1 MVFLVIYRIN
11 IFMTVVYRKCITREI
26 DLYQMIYE
34 SNLESKLEQILIGIT
49 KDNSSPKVKDVIH
62 KFLLYV
68 QHASENFWETF
79 HKSKTYQE
87 RLECYYQFTKNQC
100 LATEVLIRD
109 LNSISDEDEI
119 KENLSAMLKEG
130 FTF

>member
-1 MVFLVIYRIN
+1 MN
-11 IFMTVVYRKCITREI
+11 VVHRKRITREI

-34 SNLESKLEQILIGIT
+34 SNLESKLEQMLIGLT
-49 KDNSSPKVKDVIH
+49 KDNSSQKVKDVIH

-68 QHASENFWETF
+68 QHASENFWVTF

-109 LNSISDEDEI
+109 LNSISDDDEI
-119 KENLSAMLKEG
+119 KENLNAILKEG

>member
-1 MVFLVIYRIN
+1 MN
-11 IFMTVVYRKCITREI
+11 IFMNVVCSKCITKEI

-34 SNLESKLEQILIGIT
+34 SNLESKLEQILIGLT
-49 KDNSSPKVKDVIH
+49 KDNPSPKMKDTIH

-68 QHASENFWETF
+68 QHASENFWVTF
-79 HKSKTYQE
+79 HKSKTYQNQ
-87 RLECYYQFTKNQC
+87 LECYYQFTKNQC

-109 LNSISDEDEI
+109 LDSILNDEEV
-119 KENLSAMLKEG
+119 KENLNAILKEG

>member
-1 MVFLVIYRIN
+1 MN
-11 IFMTVVYRKCITREI
+11 IFMNVMHRKCITREI

-49 KDNSSPKVKDVIH
+49 KDNSSPKIKDVIH
-62 KFLLYV
+62 KFLIYV
-68 QHASENFWETF
+68 QHASENFWVTF

-109 LNSISDEDEI
+109 LDSILDKDEI
-119 KENLSAMLKEG
+119 KANLSAILKEG

>member
-1 MVFLVIYRIN
+1 MNVFIDVRCI
-11 IFMTVVYRKCITREI
+11 KCITREI
-26 DLYQMIYE
+26 DIYQMIYE
-34 SNLESKLEQILIGIT
+34 SNLESKLEQILIGLT
-49 KDNSSPKVKDVIH
+49 KDKPSPKVKDVIN
-62 KFLLYV
+62 KFLIYV
-68 QHASENFWETF
+68 QHASENFWVTF

-119 KENLSAMLKEG
+119 KENLNAILKEG

>member
-1 MVFLVIYRIN
+1 M
-11 IFMTVVYRKCITREI
+11 
-26 DLYQMIYE
+26 
-34 SNLESKLEQILIGIT
+34 ESKLEQILIGLT
-49 KDNSSPKVKDVIH
+49 KDKSAPKIKDAIR

-68 QHASENFWETF
+68 QHASENFWVTF

-109 LNSISDEDEI
+109 LDSILDKDEI
-119 KENLSAMLKEG
+119 KANLSAILKEG

>member
-1 MVFLVIYRIN
+1 MN
-11 IFMTVVYRKCITREI
+11 VVHRKCITREI

-34 SNLESKLEQILIGIT
+34 SNLESKLEQILIGLT

-68 QHASENFWETF
+68 QHASENFWVTF

-109 LNSISDEDEI
+109 LNSISDENEI
-119 KENLSAMLKEG
+119 KENLNAILKEG

>member
-1 MVFLVIYRIN
+1 MN
-11 IFMTVVYRKCITREI
+11 IFIDVLCIKGITREI

-34 SNLESKLEQILIGIT
+34 SNLESKLEQILIGLT
-49 KDNSSPKVKDVIH
+49 KDKSSSKVKDVIH
-62 KFLLYV
+62 KFLIYV
-68 QHASENFWETF
+68 QHASENFWVTF

-109 LNSISDEDEI
+109 LNSISDQDEI
-119 KENLSAMLKEG
+119 KENLTAILKEG

>member
-1 MVFLVIYRIN
+1 MN
-11 IFMTVVYRKCITREI
+11 IFMNVVHRKCITREI

-34 SNLESKLEQILIGIT
+34 SNLESKLEQMLIGLT
-49 KDNSSPKVKDVIH
+49 KDNSSQKVKDVIH

-68 QHASENFWETF
+68 QHASENFWVTF

-100 LATEVLIRD
+100 LATEVLVRD
-109 LNSISDEDEI
+109 FDSILDDGEV
-119 KENLSAMLKEG
+119 KENLNAILKEG

>member
-1 MVFLVIYRIN
+1 MNVFIDVRCI
-11 IFMTVVYRKCITREI
+11 KCITREI
-26 DLYQMIYE
+26 DIYQMIYE
-34 SNLESKLEQILIGIT
+34 SNLERKLEQILIGLT
-49 KDNSSPKVKDVIH
+49 KDKSSSKVKDVIH
-62 KFLLYV
+62 KFLIYV
-68 QHASENFWETF
+68 QHASENFWVTF

-119 KENLSAMLKEG
+119 KENLNAILKEG